1 MGGEAP
7 RGKAPGGKWNF
18 AARPLSNA
26 IILRSLT
33 TRPGRPYWNSE
44 VHAFPR
50 RLTALLCA
58 VAFLAAGCHS
68 NNTSSGY
75 GATWV
80 TLTAEPGDFT
90 SYSVNI
96 DSVTLIRNDGQTATA
111 LATAET
117 VDFTKLSNLSELWG
131 TGTIATGTF
140 VAASIVLDY
149 SSANIAVMV
158 NGAPVQATVVGP
170 TGTAVTTVTV
180 VVVFDPAN
188 PLTLPATYATT
199 AAQRLALNL
208 DLTASTVSIDT
219 STAKPTVTVRPYFT
233 AGISPSDQK
242 LVRIRGPLINSSVTE
257 GSYTVYVR
265 PFHDEGD
272 DIGSVTLFNDANTI
286 YTLNGLN
293 YVGTPGLTILS
304 QKSASTTLT
313 AAYATYEPTATPT
326 ATAGK
331 WHAKYMIG
339 GATLE
344 DTYTSGLEGDVISR
358 SGNTLTLRGATFWQ
372 PDGTLKYYEAD
383 STLTVGPSTEVTAD
397 DNTTLTGL
405 DYNSISVGQHVIA
418 RGVASITN
426 SVVTLNASGS
436 STTVGSVRLTST
448 SVFGSLIS
456 AGANDLLLNL
466 TTINDWPVSVFNFA
480 GTGSSTANDASAGNY
495 YVSTTGLTIPD
506 TTAGDP
512 VWADGLVAPYAAG
525 PPDFNAASLQT
536 EATQPASIRVYWG
549 TAGTSAP
556 FSAMAASGLTLD
568 LSNASI
574 TSAVIRLGSESLA
587 LSSLPASPVIV
598 AATGTAPTATG
609 LPSTYTPLF
618 SEGDP
623 TVVGTDAAPDGVHVY
638 SALSS
643 YVTQLTTV
651 FTTKVAL
658 AFEARGTY
666 DRTTNTFTASS
677 INVVL

>member
-1 MGGEAP
+1 M
-7 RGKAPGGKWNF
+7 
-18 AARPLSNA
+18 LS
-26 IILRSLT
+26 LC
-33 TRPGRPYWNSE
+33 
-44 VHAFPR
+44 R
-50 RLTALLCA
+50 RTLTALVCT

-80 TLTAEPGDFT
+80 TLTAEPGDFA

-96 DSVTLIRNDGQTATA
+96 DSVTLIRNDGQTATP

-131 TGTIATGTF
+131 TGTVATGTF
-140 VAASIVLDY
+140 VAASIQLDY

-158 NGAPVQATVVGP
+158 NGAPVQAKVVGP
-170 TGTAVTTVTV
+170 TGADVTTVTI

-257 GSYTVYVR
+257 GTYTVYVR

-272 DIGSVTLFNDANTI
+272 DIGSVTLFNDANTL

-313 AAYATYEPTATPT
+313 AAYATYEPTVTPT

-331 WHAKYMIG
+331 WHTQYMIG

-358 SGNTLTLRGATFWQ
+358 SGNTLTLRGATFWE
-372 PDGTLKYYEAD
+372 PNGTLTYYETD
-383 STLTVGPSTEVTAD
+383 SILTVGPATEVTVD

-405 DYNSISVGQHVIA
+405 DYNSVSVGQHVIA

-426 SVVTLNASGS
+426 GVVTVDAAGS
-436 STTVGSVRLTST
+436 STSVGSVRLTST
-448 SVFGSLIS
+448 SVYGSLVA

-480 GTGSSTANDASAGNY
+480 GTGSSAANDAVATNY
-495 YVSTTGLTIPD
+495 YVNTTGLTVPD

-512 VWADGLVAPYAAG
+512 VWADGVVAPYAAG
-525 PPDFNAASLQT
+525 PPDFNASAVQSEASKT
-536 EATQPASIRVYWG
+536 ASIRVNWG
-549 TAGTSAP
+549 TAGTPAP
-556 FSAMAASGLTLD
+556 FSAMSASGLTLD

-574 TSAVIRLGSESLA
+574 TSAVIRFGPESLP
-587 LSSLPASPVIV
+587 LTSLPASPVIV

-623 TVVGTDAAPDGVHVY
+623 TVTGTDAAPDGVHVY
-638 SALSS
+638 SALST

-651 FTTKVAL
+651 FTTKAAL
-658 AFEARGTY
+658 SFEARGTY
-666 DRTTNTFTASS
+666 DRTTNTFTAAS